1 MGPPLYPGFVLLSAY
16 PQDLIPM
23 TRRFLAAVT
32 VSALCWLPLHGFGE
46 KCQAAT
52 QPADLSSAGMLYRAG
67 RFEEAAA
74 EFQAMV
80 KADPKLVPAQVGLVH
95 SLLRQEKIEEA
106 HAAAIRA
113 LTLLPNAAPLA
124 TAMGDVQFRLGE
136 MPEAERSYLK
146 AVNLNPKDPAPYLA
160 LARVYRA
167 YSLYRRAYDELERA
181 HQIAP
186 DSPAMERIWVSTLPP
201 RERIAAIEAFLARS
215 LPQDPEDTAS
225 LRREFDFLK
234 ATVDMPAHACR
245 LVSKVQQTNT
255 KLLVLPSPISHLG
268 ASGLEV
274 KLNGRSNSLALDT
287 GTSGILVRS
296 PAAEKAGLT
305 RIGEQRIGGLGDT
318 GRPGGYVAVAAHIR
332 VGDLEFEDCMVRVVE
347 AAGPGQNDGLIG
359 TDVFGAYVIDID
371 IPGQKL
377 RLSPLPKRPD
387 EAAAP
392 TALNSAGEIRAT
404 PEDNV
409 ENGGEQ
415 RTAPPPN
422 QTKQANVA
430 ANPHLP
436 KDAYVAP
443 EMARWTK
450 VFRFGQILLIPTLVD
465 GSKPMLFMI
474 DTGSFTNIL
483 STRAAREVTKVRSDS
498 RMQVKGLSGTVT
510 NVYRA
515 DKATLQFG
523 HYSQENQDIVT
534 LDLSAISKSAGTEVS
549 GILGFEM
556 LRILQVKIDY
566 RDGLVDFL
574 YDPKHLPKGI
584 SIR

>member
-1 MGPPLYPGFVLLSAY
+1 
-16 PQDLIPM
+16 M

-32 VSALCWLPLHGFGE
+32 VSALFWLPLHGFGE

-181 HQIAP
+181 HQIAT

-201 RERIAAIEAFLARS
+201 RERIAAIEAFLARG
-215 LPQDPEDTAS
+215 LPQDPEDTAL
-225 LRREFDFLK
+225 LRRDLDFLK
-234 ATVDMPAHACR
+234 ATVDMPVHACR

-255 KLLVLPSPISHLG
+255 KLLVLPSATSHLG

-274 KLNGRSNSLALDT
+274 KLNGRSNRLALDT

-318 GRPGGYVAVAAHIR
+318 GRQGGYVAVAAHIR

-392 TALNSAGEIRAT
+392 TALNSAGETRGAS
-404 PEDNV
+404 EDNV
-409 ENGGEQ
+409 DNGGEEQ
-415 RTAPPPN
+415 SLPN
-422 QTKQANVA
+422 RAKAANSA

-450 VFRFGQILLIPTLVD
+450 VFRFGHMLLIPTRVD
-465 GSKPMLFMI
+465 GAGPMLFMI

-483 STRAAREVTKVRSDS
+483 STRAAREVTKIKADPRT
-498 RMQVKGLSGTVT
+498 QVKGLSGAVA

-515 DKATLQFG
+515 DKATLEFG
-523 HYSQENQDIVT
+523 HYSQDNQNIVT
-534 LDLSAISKSAGTEVS
+534 LDLSAISKSTGTEIS

-584 SIR
+584 KLR

>member
-1 MGPPLYPGFVLLSAY
+1 
-16 PQDLIPM
+16 
-23 TRRFLAAVT
+23 
-32 VSALCWLPLHGFGE
+32 
-46 KCQAAT
+46 
-52 QPADLSSAGMLYRAG
+52 
-67 RFEEAAA
+67 
-74 EFQAMV
+74 
-80 KADPKLVPAQVGLVH
+80 
-95 SLLRQEKIEEA
+95 
-106 HAAAIRA
+106 
-113 LTLLPNAAPLA
+113 
-124 TAMGDVQFRLGE
+124 

-146 AVNLNPKDPAPYLA
+146 ALNLNPKDPGPYIA

-167 YSLYRRAYDELERA
+167 YSLYRRAFDEMDRA
-181 HQIAP
+181 HRIAP
-186 DSPAMERIWVSTLPP
+186 DSPAMQRVWLGTLPP
-201 RERIAAIEAFLARS
+201 RERIAALEAYLASGRS
-215 LPQDPEDTAS
+215 EDLEETAL
-225 LRREFDFLK
+225 LRRDLDFLK
-234 ATVDMPAHACR
+234 AMADKPAYPCR
-245 LVSKVQQTNT
+245 LVSKVKQTNT
-255 KLLVLPSPISHLG
+255 KLLVVPSATSHLG

-274 KLNGRSNSLALDT
+274 KLNGHSNRLALDT

-296 PAAEKAGLT
+296 AAAQKAGLT
-305 RIGEQRIGGLGDT
+305 RIGEQRIGGLGDK
-318 GRPGGYVAVAAHIR
+318 GQQSGYVAVAAHIR
-332 VGDLEFEDCMVRVVE
+332 VGDLEFEDCMVRVFD
-347 AAGPGQNDGLIG
+347 APGPSDIDGLIG

-392 TALNSAGEIRAT
+392 TALNSAGETHGA

-409 ENGGEQ
+409 ENGGEEQ
-415 RTAPPPN
+415 PLPN
-422 QTKQANVA
+422 QAKPANLA

-450 VFRFGQILLIPTLVD
+450 VFRFGHMLLIPTRVD
-465 GSKPMLFMI
+465 GFGPMLFMI

-483 STRAAREVTKVRSDS
+483 STRAAREVTKVRADS
-498 RMQVKGLSGTVT
+498 RTQVKGLSGTVA

-515 DKATLQFG
+515 DKATLEFG

-534 LDLSAISKSAGTEVS
+534 LDLSAVSKSTGTEVS

-584 SIR
+584 GLR

>member
-1 MGPPLYPGFVLLSAY
+1 
-16 PQDLIPM
+16 M
-23 TRRFLAAVT
+23 TRRFLAAVV
-32 VSALCWLPLHGFGE
+32 VSSMLWLPIRAFTE
-46 KCQAAT
+46 APE
-52 QPADLSSAGMLYRAG
+52 PAPQNADMSSADMLYRSG
-67 RFEEAAA
+67 RFAEAAA
-74 EFQAMV
+74 KFQAIV
-80 KADPKLVPAQVGLVH
+80 KADPKIVPAQVGLIY
-95 SLLRQEKIEEA
+95 SFLREQKIDEA
-106 HAAAIRA
+106 QAAAISA
-113 LTLLPNAAPLA
+113 LTLQPNSALLV

-146 AVNLNPKDPAPYLA
+146 AESLNPNDPAPYIGV
-160 LARVYRA
+160 ARVYRA
-167 YSLYRRAYDELERA
+167 YSLYRRAFDQLSRA
-181 HQIAP
+181 HQLAP
-186 DSPAMERIWVSTLPP
+186 DSPDMQRMWLGMLPP
-201 RERIAAIEAFLARS
+201 RERISAIEAYLASGRS
-215 LPQDPEDTAS
+215 GDPEETAL
-225 LRREFDFLK
+225 LRRYLDFLK
-234 ATVDMPAHACR
+234 ATVDKPAHACR

-255 KLLVLPSPISHLG
+255 KLLVLPSSKFRLG

-274 KLNGRSNSLALDT
+274 KLNGHGNRLALDT

-296 PAAEKAGLT
+296 DAAEKAGLT
-305 RIGEQRIGGLGDT
+305 RIAEQRIGGLGDK
-318 GRPGGYVAVAAHIR
+318 GQQSGYVAVAGHIR
-332 VGDLEFEDCMVRVVE
+332 IGELEFEDCVVRVVD
-347 AAGPGQNDGLIG
+347 AAGPGENDGLIG
-359 TDVFGAYVIDID
+359 TDVFGAYLIDID

-387 EAAAP
+387 EVAAP
-392 TALNSAGEIRAT
+392 TALNSAGETRAT

>member
-1 MGPPLYPGFVLLSAY
+1 
-16 PQDLIPM
+16 M

-32 VSALCWLPLHGFGE
+32 VSALFWLPLHGFSE

-52 QPADLSSAGMLYRAG
+52 QQADLSGAEMLYRAG

-74 EFQAMV
+74 KFQAMV
-80 KADPKLVPAQVGLVH
+80 KADPKLAPAQVGLVH
-95 SLLRQEKIEEA
+95 SLLREEKVEEA
-106 HAAAIRA
+106 QAAAIRA
-113 LTLLPNAAPLA
+113 LALLPNAAPLA
-124 TAMGDVQFRLGE
+124 TALGDVQFRLGE

-186 DSPAMERIWVSTLPP
+186 DSPAMERIWVRTLPP
-201 RERIAAIEAFLARS
+201 RERIAAIEAFLARG
-215 LPQDPEDTAS
+215 LPEDPGQTAL
-225 LRREFDFLK
+225 LRRDLDFLK
-234 ATVDMPAHACR
+234 ATVDMPGHACR

-255 KLLVLPSPISHLG
+255 KLLVVPSATSHLG

-274 KLNGRSNSLALDT
+274 KLNGRSNRLALDT

-296 PAAEKAGLT
+296 AAAEKAGLT
-305 RIGEQRIGGLGDT
+305 RIGEQRMGGLGDK
-318 GRPGGYVAVAAHIR
+318 GQQSGYVAVAAHIR
-332 VGDLEFEDCMVRVVE
+332 VGDLEFEDCMVRVVD
-347 AAGPGQNDGLIG
+347 AAGPSDIDGLIG
-359 TDVFGAYVIDID
+359 TDVFAAYVIDID

-392 TALNSAGEIRAT
+392 TALNSAGEARGA

-409 ENGGEQ
+409 ENGGEE
-415 RTAPPPN
+415 PPLPN
-422 QTKQANVA
+422 PAKAKNSA

-443 EMARWTK
+443 EMARWTR
-450 VFRFGQILLIPTLVD
+450 VFRFGHMLLIPTRVD
-465 GSKPMLFMI
+465 GTGPMLFMI

-483 STRAAREVTKVRSDS
+483 STRAAREVTKIKADPRT
-498 RMQVKGLSGTVT
+498 QVKGLSGAVA

-515 DKATLQFG
+515 DKAMLEFG
-523 HYSQENQDIVT
+523 HYSQDNQNIVT
-534 LDLSAISKSAGTEVS
+534 LDLSAISKSTGTEVS

-584 SIR
+584 KLR